1 MNKAQRRA
9 VELRC
14 KLGLCGQVDAEG
26 VANILGYQV
35 VDVAMRVQ
43 KEMSIGRFIAVAEY
57 LEPDERRWV
66 IAHAL
71 AHKLMHPGNHL
82 QIHKQTRL
90 GHKIEREAEDFTGA
104 LLMECAGGGGGPP
117 HRDVGRSG
125 ALRGAGQDGPASAA
139 LAATEVRM
147 VTPEAAG
154 SIGRRLPYRYGGESW
169 SSVSWSHTDSSSVR
183 ASW

>member
-43 KEMSIGRFIAVAEY
+43 EEMSIGRFIAVAEY

-104 LLMECAGGGGGPP
+104 LLM
-117 HRDVGRSG
+117 DVRE
-125 ALRGAGQDGPASAA
+125 AVQARL
-139 LAATEVRM
+139 TETWEVAEHFGVPDRM
-147 VTPEAAG
+147 VQLQ
-154 SIGRRLPYRYGGESW
+154 LPLLLLE
-169 SSVSWSHTDSSSVR
+169 
-183 ASW
+183 

>member
-9 VELRC
+9 AELRC

-35 VDVAMRVQ
+35 VEVAMRVQ
-43 KEMSIGRFIAVAEY
+43 EEMSIGRFIAVAEY

-66 IAHAL
+66 IAHSL

-104 LLMECAGGGGGPP
+104 LLM
-117 HRDVGRSG
+117 DVRE
-125 ALRGAGQDGPASAA
+125 AVQARL
-139 LAATEVRM
+139 TETWEVAEHFGVPDRM
-147 VTPEAAG
+147 V
-154 SIGRRLPYRYGGESW
+154 RLQLPLLLLE
-169 SSVSWSHTDSSSVR
+169 
-183 ASW
+183 